1 MGHSESEQGRP
12 DSGRA
17 PLWHGKCIV
26 GLRLLSVELGLYEQK
41 SEHVTRCTEPVI
53 GYQVHSAHLGHQ
65 VLVVHDSGAIELFVA
80 GRGLLECGGP
90 GSPWGEVVEVAEPW
104 PGRGDG

>member
-53 GYQVHSAHLGHQ
+53 GYQVLYTEYIWVTRCTWFLSA
-65 VLVVHDSGAIELFVA
+65 
-80 GRGLLECGGP
+80 GLYK
-90 GSPWGEVVEVAEPW
+90 S
-104 PGRGDG
+104 